1 MENCGIA
8 TNESD
13 PARIV
18 AAAVDPKVIKAAAL
32 LVAPARVR
40 SEASVRREHIRAM
53 RGYLS
58 EKRLDPLFSYRQAV
72 ERAKSGI
79 STRNMADMRRMN
91 KYALGTD
98 LDRFHSLANEKL
110 NTTSRHDLFKICR
123 DRLGIKN
130 TEGSVSVDARCS
142 IEINILRYAQNHS
155 TEDPC
160 ADAATV
166 DEEILKRNQ
175 LSKKFQAGAHKDAT
189 TRVPDC
195 RDYLQ
200 RARRGTPMPRKTTAI
215 LFSTSRGSEMSGR
228 VRWAG

>member
-1 MENCGIA
+1 MDQLVPLLRKALKLSKPHSTKPTIGGGLHRVTVYRRRHKCGPMTDIWMENCGIA

-91 KYALGTD
+91 KDALGTD

-166 DEEILKRNQ
+166 LR
-175 LSKKFQAGAHKDAT
+175 GA
-189 TRVPDC
+189 
-195 RDYLQ
+195 LQ
-200 RARRGTPMPRKTTAI
+200 RLQYRPDPP
-215 LFSTSRGSEMSGR
+215 
-228 VRWAG
+228 